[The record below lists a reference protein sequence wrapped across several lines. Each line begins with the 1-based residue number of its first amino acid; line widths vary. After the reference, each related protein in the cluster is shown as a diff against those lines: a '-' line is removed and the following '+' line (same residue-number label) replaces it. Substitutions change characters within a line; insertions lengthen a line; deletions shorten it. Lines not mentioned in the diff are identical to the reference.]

1 MIKRFSSMLLCL
13 GILLSTVSLNA
24 AAADDEVA
32 ENSVISLG
40 DISVQSET
48 MNEMPTVNLE
58 EGESTISFSNVDFSK
73 AIEVPAA
80 ITKASNEVALDSG
93 SAENADPTALPENQV
108 PVGTPELLV
117 LNPESMRDGKYTTD
131 TIFFIATRW
140 NNTDIC
146 YDPEGGPIE
155 LVFESSI
162 PSGYVQKL
170 VDETYGTYAGY
181 AIQILQPGVH
191 PFVFAIVDRYGGM
204 SDIYSV
210 TFDIVTRADV
220 QTIEGALTAATD
232 VETYQIT
239 VDYSAVSTYYV
250 GAMRTGTSGVKVT
263 VLDQNG
269 ETCGTCSCYAGSGM
283 QYVRTSTAL
292 TKPDGITGNYTYT
305 VQVSA
310 IDNEYV
316 DGDAGFKVIYGSDSE
331 RQYFFEGPDNSID
344 LPHYDSIHETS
355 EYLTE
360 YSSHSY
366 LSDVGH
372 YYKFTATGTEDVT
385 LTTKTGNCRFK
396 ILDGETQQLL
406 YDGRDLGTFK
416 PDDLSLDVVSVKINF
431 AAGHTYYLVVY
442 SPNMSTVQEDYYI
455 AVGDPKFQYTSI
467 TAQIPSTY
475 FTAGKS
481 YTWSFSLDTPTG
493 GDGYIDSVYYSASGA
508 GWPYEGGYF
517 YIKTPGVS
525 SWRSNSPKFDVQID
539 YDFRNPYSVLFAANG
554 DWQFRI
560 DADQTGGYPGGK
572 LRISYYYEL

>member
-1 MIKRFSSMLLCL
+1 MWTFPKPSKYL
-13 GILLSTVSLNA
+13 LLSRRQV
-24 AAADDEVA
+24 
-32 ENSVISLG
+32 
-40 DISVQSET
+40 
-48 MNEMPTVNLE
+48 
-58 EGESTISFSNVDFSK
+58 
-73 AIEVPAA
+73 
-80 ITKASNEVALDSG
+80 NEVALDSG

-316 DGDAGFKVIYGSDSE
+316 DGDAGFKVIYGSASE

-560 DADQTGGYPGGK
+560 DADQTGVYPGGK

>member
-1 MIKRFSSMLLCL
+1 MIKRISSMLLCF
-13 GILLSTVSLNA
+13 GILISSISLNA
-24 AAADDEVA
+24 AAAETDVA
-32 ENSVISLG
+32 ESNMVYLG

-48 MNEMPTVNLE
+48 AKGMPSVNLE
-58 EGESTISFSNVDFSK
+58 EEKATISLDDVDFSR

-80 ITKASNEVALDSG
+80 VTEATNEVAFDSG
-93 SAENADPTALPENQV
+93 LAEEVDPTALPENQP
-108 PVGTPELLV
+108 PVANPGFLV
-117 LNPESMRDGKYTTD
+117 LNPETITDGKYTTD
-131 TIFFIATRW
+131 TQFFIATRW
-140 NNTDIC
+140 NNTDLC
-146 YDPEGGPIE
+146 YDPEGGPISI
-155 LVFESSI
+155 VFNDAL
-162 PSGYVQKL
+162 PSGYVTYME
-170 VDETYGTYAGY
+170 DTEYGTFAGY
-181 AIQILQPGVH
+181 FIQILQPGEY
-191 PFVFAIVDRYGGM
+191 PFVFAFTDNYGGM
-204 SDIYSV
+204 SDIYSI
-210 TFDIVTRADV
+210 TFDIVNRADV
-220 QTIEGALTAATD
+220 QTIEGSLTAATD
-232 VETYQIT
+232 VATYQIT
-239 VDYSAVSTYYV
+239 VDYSAASTYYV

-269 ETCGTCSCYAGSGM
+269 ETCGTCSCYAGSGK

-292 TKPDGITGNYTYT
+292 TKPDGIIGNYTYT

-316 DGDAGFKVIYGSDSE
+316 DGDAGFKVIYGSASE
-331 RQYFFEGPDNSID
+331 RQYFFEGPDNSVD

-416 PDDLSLDVVSVKINF
+416 PDDLSLDVVSVTVEF

-442 SPNMSTVQEDYYI
+442 SPNMDGAQEDYYV
-455 AVGDPKFQYTSI
+455 AVGDPKFAYTTISLE
-467 TAQIPSTY
+467 IPSRY
-475 FTAGKS
+475 FTNS
-481 YTWSFSLDTPTG
+481 TPYYWSFNLKTPTE

-525 SWRSNSPKFDVQID
+525 NWRSNSPKFDVQID

-560 DADQTGGYPGGK
+560 DADQTGVYPGGK